1 MISTNQKM
9 FCESILL
16 DTVEIWIKTLKDI
29 KSKRNVSDIC
39 LTTSDF
45 CLMFDL
51 WTNESY
57 FLSTYGIVKTVSVIK
72 HEIHWS
78 NNRNEYLHES
88 KFW

>member
-51 WTNESY
+51 
-57 FLSTYGIVKTVSVIK
+57 
-72 HEIHWS
+72 
-78 NNRNEYLHES
+78 
-88 KFW
+88 